1 MSNVKTKRIQTAALA
16 ATMAMPALGGN
27 LTNIIASEA
36 VNASNVSSKEKNLFP
51 AVQDGYTYISGVSSY
66 EQDKNKVTI
75 TLSQGER
82 IRFTFL
88 ENNVFRMYMAPA
100 GEDFL
105 EYPKPNSSEHT
116 ATITNKTDD
125 AYFDTYAVNPTVA
138 RVEGKSL
145 TIRTG
150 DVNIIVN
157 EATSMMTVTNKAN
170 EIIIQETAPLQYKDG
185 STIQTLSTDKDE
197 YFYGGGTQNGRFS
210 HKGQNIKIVN
220 SNNWVDG
227 GVASPNP
234 FYWSTKGYGVV
245 RNTWKPGAY
254 DFTSNDSITTTHNEK
269 RFDAYFFIDPTP
281 DTILKDYYELTGN
294 PSELP
299 EYASYLGHLNCYNRD
314 YWVEVAKGTN
324 GAVKLGDKWY
334 KESQSDNGGKK
345 ETLNG
350 DDDFSAKSMIE
361 EYKKY
366 DMPFGWF
373 LPNDGYGCGYGQEDT
388 QDGNISNLKQ
398 FADEAISR
406 GVQTGLWTQSNL
418 YPADPSNPGK
428 NERNLDKEV
437 EAGTHSI
444 KTDVAW
450 VGAGYSFAL
459 NGVMTAYNGI
469 LNNSGLKP
477 NVVSLDGWAGTQR
490 YAGIWSGDQS
500 GGQWEYIRF
509 HIPTYIGT
517 SLSGQPNVGS
527 DMDGIF
533 GGKNSIIQTR
543 DFQWK
548 AFTTYML
555 DMDGWGSSQKTPWA
569 LGKDSESINRAYLK
583 LKAQLMPYI
592 NTISHTATASGGLPM
607 IRAMFLEEANAF
619 TYGKDTQYQYMWG
632 DNFLVAPV
640 YQETAADAEGNDVR
654 NNIYLPS
661 TADVWIDYLTGKQ
674 YRGGQVLNNFD
685 APLWKLPVFVK
696 NGSIIPM
703 YSENNNPEEVSETN
717 VDGVDRS
724 LRVVE
729 FYPSGSTEFT
739 AYEDDG
745 KTHGGKGTTTRYTSV
760 TEKDKAI
767 LTADKTEGTYS
778 GMVNERMTEFIVNVS
793 KEPSSLNGS
802 VGGKDVTFT
811 KANSLAEYNEAKGN
825 VYFYDEA
832 TETIVEQYASEGS
845 RYADMKETQTPKL
858 RVKSTEKVA
867 IHNHEFQ
874 VIINGFENK
883 QELGKNELDE
893 NIATVTNLQAT
904 AVTSD
909 TITLGW
915 DEADTAVSYDIEA
928 DGVVYRN
935 NPDTV
940 YTHAGL
946 DYSTEHSYR
955 VRTVNE
961 VGNYSNWTE
970 KLMVTTEDNP
980 YRNVPSPK
988 KVTWTGTIYGNHDAS
1003 LAFDQEFQSGDG
1015 GFHSSNG
1022 AIGKELIA
1030 DYGKEYKLD
1039 KIEYYPRDDAG
1050 NGTVT
1055 KMDISTSID
1064 GIHWS
1069 ESKTYDWERNAKVK
1083 TIDCEGKR
1091 ARFVKFIPRASVGGF
1106 FSASEIMVYKL
1117 DGTDGKV
1124 VGDVNN
1130 SGALDEND
1138 LTFFEN
1144 YAGLST
1150 ADKDWDYIQE
1160 VGGDIDAN
1168 GFVDAYDLGYVAT
1181 QLNGG
1186 ISNPSKGVEG
1196 KVKLIPS
1203 KSDIK
1208 AGETITV
1215 EVFGAGM
1222 KNVNSFSL
1230 NIPIDNEY
1238 YSATPATSS
1247 VQTAFMRNFS
1257 KNRTHSN
1264 NTVDNFVMF
1273 TNIGKQNTINGTG
1286 AIASFT
1292 LTAKKDFNWSIV
1304 PTQAVIVGQD
1314 LSSASA
1320 LIDYSETPSVPETK
1334 KILNKTE
1341 APVTITSEDGSVIDT
1356 AKLFQQG
1363 NWNDI
1368 IFDGDTS
1375 TNMAEF
1381 KWDMAGQKDLEDFV
1395 KVPINFTFDVSKDK
1409 IRHISGIT
1417 IHGRS
1422 SSNGALKKSKL
1433 AYINGEGE
1441 RIEVGESN
1449 AKSPSWKINDDVK
1462 QIIWTP
1468 LETIGTANEE
1478 EGQRENRMLSLH
1490 EIEIVEDAAINATG
1504 IQFDNSDI
1512 SSLKIGQTNEISAIV
1527 SPDNVSNPFYTI
1539 ESSNPKAVSVDRIP
1553 MGNQYV
1559 YLITGISKG
1568 KAVLTASTED
1578 GIYTATK
1585 EIQVEEGV
1593 IFTETDKLIAEAK
1606 NLKQSLYT
1614 IESWANLQLVIER
1627 AEQIKNS
1634 DPTQAEVNAI
1644 AKEIALT
1651 IADLKFKGSNEEQED
1666 STNLIEQTGLTMY
1679 DESSFTAAEKEHASN
1694 TIDGKKNTIWHSNY
1708 NKGNTLPQYFTI
1720 DLGEEY
1726 LLEQVDYLPR
1736 QGNRNGHITHY
1747 RLETSLDGKTFDAVV
1762 EGYLEAQDGSLKDPE
1777 TAKKI
1782 KFDRT
1787 KARYVRLIA
1796 LESLGDTPN
1805 AYASCAEINFYG
1817 VKEGASY
1824 EDLQNLIKE
1833 AKTKI
1838 KEDYTVRSWKVFK
1851 NILAEAE
1858 TISADASIQEI
1869 DKMYKSLSIAMDSL
1883 EIRANTDALLTLQK
1897 AVDEAN
1903 GYILQGMTS
1912 SSLEQAVTNAMLLI
1926 NEPDEASLQEVF
1938 MALIQLKQE
1947 IGKLDIPDVSVLKDN
1962 LRETIEEIRNSIM
1975 HNTEGYREIDIQEME
1990 ALLAEAETILVDEQ
2004 ATISQVKDITI
2015 RLADKVTEM
2024 VKVNKTG
2031 LLEAIEK
2038 AESIQSDD
2046 YTLESYEALQMA
2058 IIEAKAVYENP
2069 NATRTDVT
2077 DAIQSLLE
2085 KISDLVLSEPF
2096 ETDALEL
2103 EIAMAQGILDQKDKY
2118 IASSL
2123 EGLEQALQEAKQ
2135 VLANPKSQEEIET
2148 AIDNL
2153 RKERMEVR
2161 VAADK
2166 TNLNKAIT
2174 RAHNINL
2181 KLYTPSSV
2189 QALRNALD
2197 NAKDV
2202 LGNEE
2207 ATQAETDEAADFLN
2221 RAIDA
2226 LKLLETDEEQGDNGD
2241 DDKPTDNEGIED
2253 GKNPSDDNGDSSNGE
2268 TTTENKTPD
2277 TGGKS
2282 NITGFALLSGISLG
2296 GLIAILKKRK
2306 KEDISK

>member
-1 MSNVKTKRIQTAALA
+1 MSNVKTKKLQTATLA
-16 ATMAMPALGGN
+16 AAMVVPTLGGSI
-27 LTNIIASEA
+27 TNVIASET
-36 VNASNVSSKEKNLFP
+36 VNASNVSSTEESLFP
-51 AVQDGYTYISGVSSY
+51 PVKDGYTYISKVSSY
-66 EQDKNKVTI
+66 EQAKNKVTI
-75 TLSQGER
+75 TLAQGER

-100 GEDFL
+100 GDDFL

-125 AYFDTYAVNPTVA
+125 TYYDTYAVNPTVA
-138 RVEGKSL
+138 RVEGESL
-145 TIRTG
+145 TIRTN
-150 DVNIIVN
+150 DVNIVID

-170 EIIIQETAPLQYKDG
+170 EVIIQETAPLQYKDG
-185 STIQTLSTDKDE
+185 STIQSLATDKNE

-210 HKGQNIKIVN
+210 HKGENIKIVN

-254 DFTSNDSITTTHNEK
+254 DFTGNTSITTTHNEK
-269 RFDAYFFIDPTP
+269 RFDAYFFVDPTP
-281 DTILKDYYELTGN
+281 NAILKDYYELTGN
-294 PSELP
+294 PLELP

-314 YWVEVAKGTN
+314 YWIEVAKGTS

-350 DDDFSAKSMIE
+350 DDDFTAKSMIE
-361 EYKKY
+361 EYKNY

-373 LPNDGYGCGYGQEDT
+373 LPNDGYGCGYGQEET
-388 QDGNISNLKQ
+388 QNGNISNLEQ
-398 FADEAISR
+398 FADDAISK

-418 YPADPSNPGK
+418 YPADPANPGK

-437 EAGTHSI
+437 QAGTHSI

-533 GGKNSIIQTR
+533 GGKNSTVQTR

-569 LGKDSESINRAYLK
+569 LGTDSESINRAYLK

-619 TYGKDTQYQYMWG
+619 TYGKATQYQYMWG
-632 DNFLVAPV
+632 DNFLVAPI
-640 YQETAADAEGNDVR
+640 YQETAADADGNDIR
-654 NNIYLPS
+654 NDIYLPA

-703 YSENNNPEEVSETN
+703 YSENNNPEALSETN
-717 VDGVDRS
+717 IDGVDRS
-724 LRVVE
+724 LRIVE
-729 FYPSGSTEFT
+729 FYPSGSTDFT

-745 KTHGGKGTTTRYTSV
+745 KTHGGKGTTTKYTSV
-760 TEKDKAI
+760 VEKDKVI
-767 LTADKTEGTYS
+767 LTANKTEGTYS

-793 KEPSSLNGS
+793 KEPTSLTGS
-802 VGGKDVTFT
+802 VGSKDVAFT
-811 KANSLAEYNEAKGN
+811 KVNSLEEYNKAEGN
-825 VYFYDEA
+825 VYFYDE
-832 TETIVEQYASEGS
+832 TPETIVKQYATDDSK
-845 RYADMKETQTPKL
+845 YTDMKETQTPKL
-858 RVKSTEKVA
+858 RVKSTDKVA

-883 QELGKNELDE
+883 QKLGKNELDE
-893 NIATVTNLQAT
+893 SIMIPTNLQAT
-904 AVTSD
+904 SVTSD

-915 DEADTAVSYDIEA
+915 DKIDTAMSYDIEV
-928 DGVVYRN
+928 DGTVYRN
-935 NPDTV
+935 NPDSS
-940 YTHAGL
+940 YTHSGL
-946 DYSTEHSYR
+946 DYFTDHFYR
-955 VRTVNE
+955 VRSVNE
-961 VGNYSNWTE
+961 EGNYSNWTE
-970 KLMVTTEDNP
+970 KLSITTDDNP
-980 YRNVPSPK
+980 YRNVPSAK
-988 KVTWTGTIYGNHDAS
+988 KITWTGTIYGNHDAN
-1003 LAFDQEFQSGDG
+1003 LAFDQVFQNGDG

-1022 AIGKELIA
+1022 AIGKELIV

-1069 ESKTYDWERNAKVK
+1069 EPETYNWDRNAKVK
-1083 TIDCEGKR
+1083 TVDYEGKR
-1091 ARFVKFIPRASVGGF
+1091 ARYVKFIPKASVGGF

-1130 SGALDEND
+1130 SGSLEEND
-1138 LTFFEN
+1138 LIFFEN
-1144 YAGLST
+1144 YAGLTT

-1196 KVKLIPS
+1196 KVKLVPS
-1203 KSDIK
+1203 KSNIK
-1208 AGETITV
+1208 TGETITV
-1215 EVFGAGM
+1215 DVYGIGM

-1230 NIPIDNEY
+1230 NVPIDNEY

-1247 VQTAFMRNFS
+1247 IKTAFMKNFS

-1264 NTVDNFVMF
+1264 NTIDNFVMF
-1273 TNIGKQNTINGTG
+1273 TNIGKQDTLNGTEV
-1286 AIASFT
+1286 IASFT

-1314 LSSASA
+1314 LSNASA
-1320 LIDYSETPSVPETK
+1320 LIDYSETPVIPETK
-1334 KILNKTE
+1334 KILTKAE
-1341 APVTITSEDGSVIDT
+1341 APITVTSEDGSVIDT
-1356 AKLFQQG
+1356 SKLFQQN

-1368 IFDGDTS
+1368 LFDGDTS
-1375 TNMAEF
+1375 SNMAEF
-1381 KWDMAGQKDLEDFV
+1381 TWDMAGQKDLEDFV
-1395 KVPINFTFDVSKDK
+1395 KVPVNFTFDISKEST
-1409 IRHISGIT
+1409 RHISSIM

-1433 AYINGEGE
+1433 AYINAKGE
-1441 RIEVGESN
+1441 RIEVGKSN

-1490 EIEIVEDAAINATG
+1490 EIEIVEDAAISATG
-1504 IQFDNSDI
+1504 IQFDESSI
-1512 SSLKIGQTNEISAIV
+1512 SILKSGQTGEVSATV
-1527 SPDNVSNPFYTI
+1527 SPDNVSNPFYNI
-1539 ESSNPKAVSVDRIP
+1539 ESSNPEIVSVDKIP
-1553 MGNQYV
+1553 MGNQYIFLV
-1559 YLITGISKG
+1559 TGISKG
-1568 KAVLTASTED
+1568 SATLTAATED
-1578 GIYTATK
+1578 GIYTATR

-1593 IFTETDKLIAEAK
+1593 VFTEVDKLIAETK
-1606 NLKQSLYT
+1606 DFKQSLYT
-1614 IESWANLQLVIER
+1614 IESWANLQIVIEK
-1627 AEQIKNS
+1627 AEHLKVS
-1634 DPTQAEVNAI
+1634 DPTQAEINAI
-1644 AKEIALT
+1644 AKEIKLT
-1651 IADLKFKGSNEEQED
+1651 IADLKFKGSNEEQAD
-1666 STNLIEQTGLTMY
+1666 STNLIDQIALTMY

-1708 NKGNTLPQYFTI
+1708 NKGYTLPQYFTI

-1726 LLEQVDYLPR
+1726 QLEQVDYLPR
-1736 QGNRNGHITHY
+1736 QSNRNGHITHY
-1747 RLETSLDGKTFDAVV
+1747 RIETSLDGKTFDAVV
-1762 EGYLEAQDGSLKDPE
+1762 EGYLETQDGSLKDPE

-1782 KFDRT
+1782 KFDMT
-1787 KARYVRLIA
+1787 EARYVRFIA
-1796 LESLGDTPN
+1796 LESLGDSPN
-1805 AYASCAEINFYG
+1805 TYASCAEINFYG
-1817 VKEGASY
+1817 TKAGASY
-1824 EDLQNLIKE
+1824 EELQNLIKE
-1833 AKTKI
+1833 ANEKI
-1838 KEDYTVRSWKVFK
+1838 KEDYTTSSWTVFE
-1851 NILAEAE
+1851 NILAEAK
-1858 TISADASIQEI
+1858 TITTDTTLQGINLVYQ
-1869 DKMYKSLSIAMDSL
+1869 SLSIAMDSL
-1883 EIRANTDALLTLQK
+1883 EVRANAESLLILQK
-1897 AVDEAN
+1897 VVDEAN
-1903 GYILQGMTS
+1903 AYIEQGMTS
-1912 SSLEQAVTNAMLLI
+1912 SSLEQVITNAMKLI
-1926 NEPDEASLQEVF
+1926 NDPNETTVNEVF
-1938 MALIQLKQE
+1938 MAIIQIKQE

-1962 LRETIEEIRNSIM
+1962 LRETIEEIQNSIM
-1975 HNTEGYREIDIQEME
+1975 YNTEGYREADIQEME
-1990 ALLAEAETILVDEQ
+1990 ALIMEAVNILKDEQ
-2004 ATISQVKDITI
+2004 ATIEQVKDITI

-2024 VKVNKTG
+2024 VRVNKTA

-2038 AESIQSDD
+2038 AEGIQSDD
-2046 YTLESYEALQMA
+2046 YTSESYVALQTA
-2058 IIEAKAVYENP
+2058 IIDAKAVYENS

-2077 DAIQSLLE
+2077 NAINLLLE
-2085 KISDLVLSEPF
+2085 KISNLVLSEQF
-2096 ETDALEL
+2096 ETEALEL
-2103 EIAMAQGILDQKDKY
+2103 EIAMAQNILDQKDKY

-2123 EGLEQALQEAKQ
+2123 EGLDKALQEAKH
-2135 VLANPKSQEEIET
+2135 VSANPESQEAIES

-2161 VAADK
+2161 IAADK
-2166 TNLNKAIT
+2166 SKLDKAIT
-2174 RAHNINL
+2174 RAHNVNFN
-2181 KLYTPSSV
+2181 LYTPSSI
-2189 QALRNALD
+2189 QAVHNALD

-2202 LGNEE
+2202 LGNDE
-2207 ATQAETDEAADFLN
+2207 ATQIAVDEAADFLN
-2221 RAIDA
+2221 KAIDA
-2226 LKLLETDEEQGDNGD
+2226 LKLAETDAGNEDSENN
-2241 DDKPTDNEGIED
+2241 TDNDEGTID
-2253 GKNPSDDNGDSSNGE
+2253 NKNPSENNDHSSNGE

-2282 NITGFALLSGISLG
+2282 DIAGFALLSGISLG

-2306 KEDISK
+2306 HF